1 MAAALLLLAAAFLH
15 WRQMEEEV
23 ERMNARLERA
33 AAAQQALQRRLEKTQ
48 RLLEQQMTRLHEME
62 ARQADEKPAP
72 TREAQ
77 P

>member
-1 MAAALLLLAAAFLH
+1 MAALLLLAAAFLH

-33 AAAQQALQRRLEKTQ
+33 AAAQQALQRRLEETQ

-62 ARQADEKPAP
+62 ARQADEKPSP